1 MNFVKR
7 AFLYCFRQK
16 VKTLILFLVLA
27 IISTFLLTGLAIRDA
42 SEGATADVQTA
53 IGGKLF
59 LEIDAT
65 NQYDTSQDGYGTTY
79 TYNGDYITSEILDA
93 ISDVDFGECYERI
106 P

>member
-59 LEIDAT
+59 LEIDPT
-65 NQYDTSQDGYGTTY
+65 NQYDSSQDGYGMTY
-79 TYNGDYITSEILDA
+79 TQR
-93 ISDVDFGECYERI
+93 F
-106 P
+106 

>member
-7 AFLYCFRQK
+7 AFLYCIRQK

-42 SEGATADVQTA
+42 SEGATEEVQTA

-59 LEIDAT
+59 LEIDPT
-65 NQYDTSQDGYGTTY
+65 NQYDASQDGYGMTY
-79 TYNGDYITSEILDA
+79 THKGGYIYPEVFDA
-93 ISDVDFGECYERI
+93 IFKGGGGVGF
-106 P
+106 

>member
-42 SEGATADVQTA
+42 SEERLRMCRQLSAVNYFWRLTPP
-53 IGGKLF
+53 
-59 LEIDAT
+59 T
-65 NQYDTSQDGYGTTY
+65 NTIRAKTDT
-79 TYNGDYITSEILDA
+79 
-93 ISDVDFGECYERI
+93 V
-106 P
+106 